1 MKNDRIILGI
11 DPGTNI
17 MGYGLIHI
25 KDNRFELLNFGV
37 IKLSKYSNQALKLKK
52 IFERTLSLIEEYHPD
67 EIAIES
73 PFYGKN
79 IQSMHKLGRAQG
91 VAMAAGL
98 YRDVPIFEYSPKKV
112 KQSITGKGSA
122 SKEQVA
128 AILFTLLN
136 IREKPRFLDETDAL
150 ALALCHYFQKGTGEN
165 TKKASGWGQFIR
177 ENPQRV
183 RGA

>member
-1 MKNDRIILGI
+1 
-11 DPGTNI
+11 
-17 MGYGLIHI
+17 MGYGLIHNKSNTI
-25 KDNRFELLNFGV
+25 GLITSGV

-52 IFERTLSLIEEYHPD
+52 IFERTLTLIDEYKPD

-98 YRDVPIFEYSPKKV
+98 YRSVPIFEYSPKKV

-128 AILFTLLN
+128 AIVCKILN
-136 IREKPRFLDETDAL
+136 LSVAPEYFDESDAL
-150 ALALCHYFQKGTGEN
+150 ALAVCHYFQKGNIPAAGS
-165 TKKASGWGQFIR
+165 ASGWQQFIR
-177 ENPQRV
+177 ENPGRV
-183 RGA
+183 RGI